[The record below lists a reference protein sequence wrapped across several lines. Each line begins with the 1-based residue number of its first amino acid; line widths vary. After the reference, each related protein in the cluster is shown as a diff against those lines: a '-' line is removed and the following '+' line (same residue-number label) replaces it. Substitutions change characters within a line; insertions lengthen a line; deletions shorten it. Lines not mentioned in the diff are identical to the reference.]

1 MDQGKWKTLRSSFD
15 DALARIP
22 AALTEQGFGIV
33 SQIDL
38 GETIRAKLGKDVG
51 RYRIIGACNPGFAF
65 DAVTREPRVGVLLPC
80 NVVLYEQKD
89 GKAVLGAVDPMQMI
103 ATEPALKELAAEVSA
118 RLERF
123 IASIA

>member
-1 MDQGKWKTLRSSFD
+1 MEHGKWKTLRSSFD
-15 DALARIP
+15 DALARVP

-38 GETIRAKLGKDVG
+38 GETIRGKLGKDVG
-51 RYRIIGACNPGFAF
+51 RYRIIGACNPTFAF
-65 DAVTREPRVGVLLPC
+65 DAITREPRMGVLLPC

-89 GKAVLGAVDPMQMI
+89 GTTVLGAIDPMQ
-103 ATEPALKELAAEVSA
+103 AVGSEPALKDLATEVSA

-123 IASIA
+123 LASVQ